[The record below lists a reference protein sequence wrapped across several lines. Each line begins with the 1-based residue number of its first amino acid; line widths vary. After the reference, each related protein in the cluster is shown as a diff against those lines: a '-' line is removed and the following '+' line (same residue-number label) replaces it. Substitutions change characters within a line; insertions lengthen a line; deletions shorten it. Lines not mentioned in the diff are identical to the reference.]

1 MAALLLFN
9 ISETVSFKEILA
21 HTQLPEK
28 DLVKQVQSLID
39 AKLISSA
46 GGAVGSF

>member
-9 ISETVSFKEILA
+9 ISETVSYKEILA
-21 HTQLPEK
+21 HTQLPDR

-39 AKLISSA
+39 AKLISCTGSQ
-46 GGAVGSF
+46 VGL